1 MKRVGITLGI
11 AAVALVLAGC
21 ATHHQVTD
29 PSSGRVYYTNDL
41 DTMKNGAVRFTDGKT
56 GSTVT
61 MQNSEVKK
69 VSEKTYKAETR
80 DEN

>member
-1 MKRVGITLGI
+1 MKRVGITLSLAL
-11 AAVALVLAGC
+11 AAVVLAGC

-41 DTMKNGAVRFTDGKT
+41 DTMKNGAVQCTDGKT

-69 VSEKTYKAETR
+69 VSEETYNAETR
-80 DEN
+80 GDN